1 MSRSLI
7 ALSLILMFGLGVAQ
21 AQGGR
26 SPIYPF
32 DVRVA
37 GQLARLDSE
46 YAVFARLSSPVRPTS
61 EVAVDTHPGTLII
74 NAFPSNEA
82 GDAVD
87 TSQSAVVLA
96 QDATRA
102 RLDQTMDG
110 QRLSSGSYMLNIVA
124 GGQTSRVL
132 IEVR

>member
-1 MSRSLI
+1 MTRSLI
-7 ALSLILMFGLGVAQ
+7 VVGLILTGMLGTAQ
-21 AQGGR
+21 AQAGR

-32 DVRVA
+32 DVRVG
-37 GQLARLDSE
+37 GQLARVDSE
-46 YAVFARLSSPVRPTS
+46 YAVFARLPSPVRSTA
-61 EVAVDTHPGTLII
+61 EVAVDTFPGTLII
-74 NAFPSNEA
+74 NAFPSNDS

-102 RLDQTMDG
+102 RLDQTMNG